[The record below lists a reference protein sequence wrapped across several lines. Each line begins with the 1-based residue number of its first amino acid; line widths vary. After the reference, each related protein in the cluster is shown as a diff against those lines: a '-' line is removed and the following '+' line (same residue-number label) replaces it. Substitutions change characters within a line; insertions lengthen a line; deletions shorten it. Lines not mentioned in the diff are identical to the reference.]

1 MPPKKQ
7 AEPSKKTEMKKKE
20 KIVEV
25 KFMFCTWILMLNCK
39 CTSQSPNSTSLVTSG
54 HDTFDVSSSC
64 ILAVSSL

>member
-25 KFMFCTWILMLNCK
+25 MYVRNAHYRVQTDHVPLDTR
-39 CTSQSPNSTSLVTSG
+39 TSTGTGPTP
-54 HDTFDVSSSC
+54 
-64 ILAVSSL
+64 